1 MYKGFTDSSPEAF
14 VAKEFDKIAPPPG
27 MNWSGSPETW
37 LDQAYQ
43 NGWTVKTSVTDAK
56 LGSIV
61 ILSDQSTKIT
71 VGIVRD
77 INDTGIRFDSL
88 EHNKQ
93 VQKKMLSYQ
102 AVNEYKIIGYIWPE
116 RTTARKK
123 LIIAK

>member
-27 MNWSGSPETW
+27 MNWRGKPETW
-37 LDQAYQ
+37 LDQACQ

-61 ILSDQSTKIT
+61 ILSDQSTQIT

-77 INDTGIRFDSL
+77 INDAGIRFDSL

-93 VQKKMLSYQ
+93 VQKKTLSYQ

-123 LIIAK
+123 LIIAQ